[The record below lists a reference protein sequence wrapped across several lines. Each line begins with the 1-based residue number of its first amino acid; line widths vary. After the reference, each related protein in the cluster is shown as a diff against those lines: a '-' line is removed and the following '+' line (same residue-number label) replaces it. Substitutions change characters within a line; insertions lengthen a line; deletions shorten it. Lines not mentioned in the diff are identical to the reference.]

1 MAVPED
7 RLVRLDE
14 EGRPV
19 ARAERLWCA
28 AAAALL
34 VTIPVAAQQA
44 PTAITLAEAL
54 RRTEEVTPS
63 VVSSRG
69 SVRSA
74 EMAVRQAKWAFVPTI
89 TATPQ
94 ANLQMNSGQSRVDPI
109 TGAVVSGNTTNPS
122 YGMNLSAR
130 LPLFDG
136 FARNHSLKATRAR
149 EDAADANYVTSRF
162 QAALAVTNAFF
173 DALANRE
180 LLQVSAAAV
189 ARAEEQLKV
198 ATARLRSG
206 SGQRTDSLTAL
217 VTLGQARQNRLQAQA
232 NLANAEASLGR
243 LVGVDQR
250 VAAISDSAFYL
261 APAALDTTALR
272 SEATATAPA
281 IRSSEA
287 SVRAA
292 QAQLRQQKAAYF
304 PAIDLSASSNWNAG
318 KTNDYTLE
326 GRRQLLL
333 GFSVTPWTNYS
344 RETQVEN
351 QSIALD
357 NAEATLA
364 DQRRLVSA
372 QLTQNFASLANA
384 QEAIEVA
391 KSSVQA
397 SQENVRVAE
406 QRYKLGVMTIV
417 ELMQI
422 QEQLTQAEVNEIQAR
437 FTYLRTKAQ
446 IEALVGRRVP

>member
-1 MAVPED
+1 M
-7 RLVRLDE
+7 
-14 EGRPV
+14 
-19 ARAERLWCA
+19 ARAEHLFRA
-28 AAAALL
+28 ATAALL
-34 VTIPVAAQQA
+34 LTASATAPLAAQQA
-44 PTAITLAEAL
+44 PAAITLAEAL
-54 RRTEEVTPS
+54 RRTEEVTPG
-63 VVSSRG
+63 VVSGRG

-74 EMAVRQAKWAFVPTI
+74 ELAVRQAKWAFIPQI
-89 TATPQ
+89 TLQPQ

-122 YGMNLSAR
+122 YGMNVSAS
-130 LPLFDG
+130 LPIFDG
-136 FARNHSLKATRAR
+136 FARNHSLRAARAR
-149 EDAADANYVTSRF
+149 EDAADANYTTSRF
-162 QAALAVTNAFF
+162 SAALAVTNAFF
-173 DALANRE
+173 DALANKE

-217 VTLGQARQNRLQAQA
+217 VTLGQARQNRLTAQA
-232 NLANAEASLGR
+232 NLANAEATLGR
-243 LVGVDQR
+243 LVGVESR
-250 VAAISDSAFYL
+250 VAAISDSAYYRTP
-261 APAALDTTALR
+261 APLDTTALR
-272 SEATATAPA
+272 TEAMQQAPA
-281 IRSSEA
+281 LRSSDA
-287 SVRAA
+287 NLRAA
-292 QAQLRQQKAAYF
+292 KAQLGQQKAAYF
-304 PAIDLSASSNWNAG
+304 PTLNVSASNNYNAS

-326 GRRQLLL
+326 ARRQLLI
-333 GFSVTPWTNYS
+333 GFSITPWTNFT

-351 QSIALD
+351 QSIAVD

-364 DQRRLVSA
+364 DQRRQISA

-391 KSSVQA
+391 RASVQA
-397 SQENVRVAE
+397 SEENVRVAE

-422 QEQLTQAEVNEIQAR
+422 QEQLTQAQVNEVQAR

-446 IEALVGRRVP
+446 IESIVGRRLP